1 MNLNKNTKITV
12 RREEIYVSLLKG
24 EHKETMK
31 KKSRINDILEIPK
44 EVYSN
49 VPNFI
54 LTGFEE
60 LIIENYKGIL
70 EYEDYYVR
78 VNTFIGIVNIHGI
91 NLKLEKMT
99 EDNIKITGK
108 IESLEIERMM
118 DDESF

>member
-1 MNLNKNTKITV
+1 MRGRNK
-12 RREEIYVSLLKG
+12 
-24 EHKETMK
+24 
-31 KKSRINDILEIPK
+31 INRMLEIPK

-54 LTGFEE
+54 ITGFEE
-60 LIIENYKGIL
+60 MIIENYKGIL

-99 EDNIKITGK
+99 EDNIKIIGK
-108 IESLEIERMM
+108 IESVDVERTT
-118 DDESF
+118 DV